1 MDEIFDDET
10 IDEIDDFEQPVESPE
25 QEPDTGNDGFLQS
38 YLREK
43 GIDDLNKIKFEN
55 EDGEI
60 EERSWDTLSNEDK
73 LNILKSS
80 NEDPDTDLED
90 DEIELI
96 NSIRRSGLSTKE
108 YLDTYLN
115 QRTDTQSIQ
124 EPQYEIDQYSDEE
137 LYVLD
142 LVSKIGDISQEEV
155 EDALEKAKSNPTLFK
170 KQVDALR
177 SEYKRIEDENKLQ
190 EQQYTE
196 NVYKERFQEFSNKIV
211 DEINS
216 FTEFQGLDIDMEN
229 DDKQMLYDFIT
240 GHDSAGNNYFT
251 KALQDP
257 QTLVKTAWLA
267 LNGEQMIQDITK
279 YFQKEITN
287 VRRESY
293 NKGLA
298 DARNGRSNVIYKE
311 KNMNLDHNTDLDDF

>member
-1 MDEIFDDET
+1 
-10 IDEIDDFEQPVESPE
+10 
-25 QEPDTGNDGFLQS
+25 
-38 YLREK
+38 
-43 GIDDLNKIKFEN
+43 
-55 EDGEI
+55 
-60 EERSWDTLSNEDK
+60 
-73 LNILKSS
+73 
-80 NEDPDTDLED
+80 LED

-298 DARNGRSNVIYKE
+298 DARNERSNVIYKE